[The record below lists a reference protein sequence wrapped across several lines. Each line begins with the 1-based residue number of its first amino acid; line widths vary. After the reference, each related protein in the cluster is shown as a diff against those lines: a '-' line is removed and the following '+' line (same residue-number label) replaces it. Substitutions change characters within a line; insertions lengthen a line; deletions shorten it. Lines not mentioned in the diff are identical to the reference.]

1 MKKIKLNNSIYLKD
15 SIYLV
20 LFITLFF
27 FNFNLY
33 AQDNNQQ
40 VKRLQRSIFIY
51 NFAEQIVWPTTDED
65 KTFTIGVLGQD
76 RTIIDLKSLS
86 LKRKIK
92 KKSVQVVSFNKIK
105 DIENIQLLYVNKSF
119 NYDIDN
125 IISKISGQN
134 ILLIT
139 EDYSYNSSMINMV
152 NVVNTFEYEINT
164 GLLVN
169 AGFKYAPSLKSNA
182 ISSSQKWK
190 ELYQTIEKSLKL
202 EKQRTEA
209 QNEALNKERE
219 ELLSKQQKIKTQEV
233 KIDTI
238 EQRITKQNKWIKKLG
253 NLNTLQQ
260 KIVEQKIQLEFE
272 LEANIKKQ
280 IDTINKQS
288 QTILL
293 SKQEVEKQQKRL
305 NQLGV
310 KITSENKFLKEKV
323 NEINVYKKIN
333 GLLVAIISLVFIIGL
348 LVYRNYRSKM
358 KLTKVLEA
366 QNESINKQAKI
377 LEFRNKELEQFAYI
391 TSHDLKEP
399 LITISGMINLFIEDY
414 DEKLD
419 ENGKMI
425 LGFINESSDRM
436 RNLIDALLEYSRLGN
451 TKEDTLID
459 TGTLIKSIEADLSN
473 VIARTNSTLKTK
485 KLPTIKG
492 SEIEIRLLFQNLISN
507 GIKFIKAGTKPIIEI
522 DCTKIV
528 DTMYPNKG
536 IYQFSIKDNGIGIAE
551 KHKERIFSI
560 FQRLHSREEYE
571 GTGIGLAHCKK
582 IVEAHGGDIW
592 LESTEG
598 KGTTFYFSIPFIN

>member
-1 MKKIKLNNSIYLKD
+1 MKIKKNIYYKD

-20 LFITLFF
+20 FLFVLSFL
-27 FNFNLY
+27 NFNLN
-33 AQDNNQQ
+33 AQDSNQQ

-51 NFAEQIVWPTTDED
+51 NFAEQIAWTNTDD
-65 KTFTIGVLGQD
+65 SKTFTIGVLGQD
-76 RTIIDLKSLS
+76 RTLIDIKALS

-139 EDYSYNSSMINMV
+139 EDYNYNSSMINMV

-164 GLLVN
+164 GLILN
-169 AGFKYAPSLKSNA
+169 AGFKYNPSLKSNA
-182 ISSSQKWK
+182 ISTSQKWK
-190 ELYQTIEKSLKL
+190 ELYLTIEKSLKL
-202 EKQRTEA
+202 EKQKTAA
-209 QNEALNKERE
+209 QNEILRKERE
-219 ELLSKQQKIKTQEV
+219 ELASKQQKITTQEV

-238 EQRITKQNKWIKKLG
+238 ELQITKQNKWIKKLG
-253 NLNTLQQ
+253 NLNSLQQ
-260 KIVEQKIQLEFE
+260 KIVEEKIQIESE

-288 QTILL
+288 RIILL
-293 SKQEVEKQQKRL
+293 SKQEVEKQQKHL
-305 NQLGV
+305 NNLGK
-310 KITSENKFLKEKV
+310 KITSESKFLKETV
-323 NEINVYKKIN
+323 HEINVYKKIN
-333 GLLVAIISLVFIIGL
+333 GLLIAIISLIFVIGAL
-348 LVYRNYRSKM
+348 IYRNYRSKM

-366 QNESINKQAKI
+366 QNESINKQTKI

-399 LITISGMINLFIEDY
+399 LITISGMINLFVEDY
-414 DEKLD
+414 DDKLD

-459 TGTLIKSIEADLSN
+459 TNALITSLKADLSN
-473 VIARTNSTLKTK
+473 VITRTNTTIKTK

-507 GIKFIKAGTKPIIEI
+507 GIKFIKAGVKPVIEI
-522 DCTKIV
+522 DCKKII
-528 DTMYPNKG
+528 DPINIHKG
-536 IYQFSIKDNGIGIAE
+536 VYQFTIKDNGIGIEE
-551 KHKERIFSI
+551 KHQERIFSI
-560 FQRLHSREEYE
+560 FQRLHTREEYE

-582 IVEAHGGDIW
+582 IIEAHGGDIW
-592 LESTEG
+592 LESTVG
-598 KGTTFYFSIPFIN
+598 VGTTFYFTIPFVN

>member
-1 MKKIKLNNSIYLKD
+1 MKKINFKKNRCFKD

-20 LFITLFF
+20 FLFIFSFL
-27 FNFNLY
+27 NFNLN
-33 AQDNNQQ
+33 AQDSNQQ

-51 NFAEQIVWPTTDED
+51 NFAEQIVWTNIDES
-65 KTFTIGVLGQD
+65 KTFNIGVLGQD
-76 RTIIDLKSLS
+76 RTLIDLKALS

-139 EDYSYNSSMINMV
+139 EDYNYNSSMINMV

-164 GLLVN
+164 GLILN
-169 AGFKYAPSLKSNA
+169 AGFKYNPSLKSNA
-182 ISSSQKWK
+182 ISTSQKWK
-190 ELYQTIEKSLKL
+190 ELYLAIEKSLKL
-202 EKQRTEA
+202 EKQKTTT
-209 QNEALNKERE
+209 QNEILRKERE
-219 ELLSKQQKIKTQEV
+219 ELASKQQKITTQEV

-238 EQRITKQNKWIKKLG
+238 EQQITKQNKWIKKLG
-253 NLNTLQQ
+253 NLNSLQQ
-260 KIVEQKIQLEFE
+260 KIVEQKIQIESE

-288 QTILL
+288 RIILL
-293 SKQEVEKQQKRL
+293 SKQEVEKQQKHL
-305 NQLGV
+305 DNLGK
-310 KITSENKFLKEKV
+310 KITSESKFLKETV
-323 NEINVYKKIN
+323 DEINVYKKIN
-333 GLLVAIISLVFIIGL
+333 GLLIAIISLIFIIGAL
-348 LVYRNYRSKM
+348 IYRNYRSKM
-358 KLTKVLEA
+358 KLTKVLEQ
-366 QNESINKQAKI
+366 QNESIHKQTKI

-399 LITISGMINLFIEDY
+399 LITISGMINLFVDEYED
-414 DEKLD
+414 KLD
-419 ENGKMI
+419 ENGKMT
-425 LGFINESSDRM
+425 LSFINESSERM

-451 TKEDTLID
+451 TKEDTIID
-459 TGTLIKSIEADLSN
+459 TNTIITSLKADLSN
-473 VIARTNSTLKTK
+473 VIARTNTTIKTK

-507 GIKFIKAGTKPIIEI
+507 GIKFIKTDTKPIIEI
-522 DCTKIV
+522 DCKKIT
-528 DTMYPNKG
+528 DTTNNHKG
-536 IYQFSIKDNGIGIAE
+536 IYQFAIKDNGIGIAE
-551 KHKERIFSI
+551 KHQERIFSI

-592 LESTEG
+592 LESTVG
-598 KGTTFYFSIPFIN
+598 KGTTFYFTIPYIE